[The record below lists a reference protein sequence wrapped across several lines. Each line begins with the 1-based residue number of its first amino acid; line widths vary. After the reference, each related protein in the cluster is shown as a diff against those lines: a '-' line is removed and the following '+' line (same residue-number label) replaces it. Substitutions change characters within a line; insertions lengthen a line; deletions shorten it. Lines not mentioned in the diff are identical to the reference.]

1 MNKTCP
7 RSRTNEH
14 YACSVFVCSL
24 PALEP
29 FRSEFEFPLAGE
41 YGASFELQPL
51 YKRSNTAEACNH
63 TPTIYKVS
71 AANDSP
77 SNKVAEGG
85 HPDLCLSVSNKP
97 IKRCS
102 DTNIN
107 RITSRQPSDPPFMS
121 ALPGSPAPSTVAD
134 SDRDPLL
141 PSGAMDPSAT
151 PTPPVA
157 ASPAASRL
165 GSLSQLRR
173 KREHEESEGDDDGG
187 SGEGNMCKR
196 RCVLD
201 SQDSSLSV

>member
-1 MNKTCP
+1 LVVKVW
-7 RSRTNEH
+7 SR
-14 YACSVFVCSL
+14 
-24 PALEP
+24 PALWAGVKP
-29 FRSEFEFPLAGE
+29 FRSELGFPVAGE
-41 YGASFELQPL
+41 HGASFELQPL

-63 TPTIYKVS
+63 TSTIYEVS

-97 IKRCS
+97 IERCS

-107 RITSRQPSDPPFMS
+107 RITSLQPSEPPFMS
-121 ALPGSPAPSTVAD
+121 DLPGSPAPSTVAD
-134 SDRDPLL
+134 SDGDPPL
-141 PSGAMDPSAT
+141 PSGTVDPSAT

-165 GSLSQLRR
+165 GSLSPLRR
-173 KREHEESEGDDDGG
+173 KRKDEESERDDDGG

-201 SQDSSLSV
+201 SQDGGLSV